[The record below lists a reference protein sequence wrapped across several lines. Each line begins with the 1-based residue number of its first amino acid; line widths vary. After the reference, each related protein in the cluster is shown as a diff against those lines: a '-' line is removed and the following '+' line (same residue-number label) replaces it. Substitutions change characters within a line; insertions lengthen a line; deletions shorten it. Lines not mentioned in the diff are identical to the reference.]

1 MTWSPLRSWGMRA
14 LLPTILMVLAGIVQ
28 AQVVLFPSADAYRT
42 RAGEPVGS
50 FVELVPAGRGHRLT
64 VEKDGARREV
74 ACSTLWGFSYGDVV
88 YRINPEERHAPV
100 RLWTH
105 GGICYYENG
114 HAHLRMQHERLEQVM
129 FAEGQGHRSYVSKD
143 LEGPIVPA
151 VFREGDER
159 SASGR
164 FRAAHPQYTPL
175 FTCIGDADDLDRTRQ
190 CVVDFEV
197 MLEGE

>member
-1 MTWSPLRSWGMRA
+1 MWRPLKAWCTLS
-14 LLPTILMVLAGIVQ
+14 LLPVISVFLAGAAK
-28 AQVVLFPSADAYRT
+28 AQVVLYPSMEAYRT
-42 RAGEPVGS
+42 RAGEAVGA
-50 FVELVPAGRGHRLT
+50 FVELVPAGRDHRIT

-74 ACSTLWGFSYGDVV
+74 GCSTLWGFGYGDVV
-88 YRINPEERHAPV
+88 YRINPDERHAPV

-164 FRAAHPQYTPL
+164 FRAAHPQYAPL
-175 FTCIGDADDLDRTRQ
+175 YTCIGGADDLDRTRQ

>member
-1 MTWSPLRSWGMRA
+1 MMRMPLRAWSMLA
-14 LLPTILMVLAGIVQ
+14 LLPFGPMAQPGAAE
-28 AQVVLFPSADAYRT
+28 AQVVIYPTVEAYRT
-42 RAGEPVGS
+42 RTGESVGA
-50 FVELVPAGRGHRLT
+50 FVELLPARRDHLLA
-64 VEKDGARREV
+64 VDKDGARREV
-74 ACSTLWGFSYGDVV
+74 PCSTLWGFTYGDVV
-88 YRINPEERHAPV
+88 YRINSDERHAPV
-100 RLWTH
+100 RLWTQ

-151 VFREGDER
+151 VFREGDAR

-164 FRAAHPQYTPL
+164 FRMAHPQYAPL

>member
-1 MTWSPLRSWGMRA
+1 MPLHAWCLPVLQMIGPM
-14 LLPTILMVLAGIVQ
+14 LLPGAAG
-28 AQVVLFPSADAYRT
+28 AQVVLYSTVEAYRT
-42 RAGEPVGS
+42 HKGEEVGA
-50 FVELVPAGRGHRLT
+50 FVELRAVRRDHILA
-64 VEKDGARREV
+64 VDKDGTRREV
-74 ACSTLWGFSYGDVV
+74 PCSTLWGFSYGDVV
-88 YRINPEERHAPV
+88 YRINPDERHAPV
-100 RLWTH
+100 RLWTQ
-105 GGICYYENG
+105 GGLCYYENG

-164 FRAAHPQYTPL
+164 FRAAHPQYAPL
-175 FTCIGDADDLDRTRQ
+175 YTCIGDADELDRTRQ

>member
-1 MTWSPLRSWGMRA
+1 MPLYGLFV
-14 LLPTILMVLAGIVQ
+14 LLLGGPAAT
-28 AQVVLFPSADAYRT
+28 AQVLLYPTLEAYRT
-42 RAGEPVGS
+42 HTGEAVGAY
-50 FVELVPAGRGHRLT
+50 VGLTPARRDHVLT
-64 VEKDGARREV
+64 VEKNGERREV
-74 ACSTLWGFSYGDVV
+74 PCSTLWGFRYGDVT
-88 YRINPEERHAPV
+88 YRINPDERYAPL
-100 RLWTH
+100 RLWTQ

-114 HAHLRMQHERLEQVM
+114 FAHLRMQHERVEQVM

-143 LEGPIVPA
+143 LQGPIVPA

-164 FRAAHPQYTPL
+164 FRKEHPQYAPL
-175 FTCIGDADDLDRTRQ
+175 YPCIGADDDLDRIRQ